1 MRYLLGVKLAKT
13 HRAEIHPLSF
23 SLILM
28 TINIYFES
36 KIFAL
41 ATFIYKNINVCSYCL
56 FIN

>member
-28 TINIYFES
+28 AINIYFES

-41 ATFIYKNINVCSYCL
+41 ATFI
-56 FIN
+56 